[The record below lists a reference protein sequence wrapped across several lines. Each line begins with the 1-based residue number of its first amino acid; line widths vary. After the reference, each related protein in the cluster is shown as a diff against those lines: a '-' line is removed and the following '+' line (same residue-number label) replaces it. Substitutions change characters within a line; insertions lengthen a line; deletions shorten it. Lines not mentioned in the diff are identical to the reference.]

1 MKKII
6 TLTCIVLF
14 IGTIRGFSQ
23 RCLPKQ
29 WGIELNGGWGDGF
42 PLIKNQNLDYS
53 FGLSF
58 FRYAQNQNKWMIGIE
73 YVEKTF
79 CYKCNTVP
87 LNQFLLSPGYSYNLL
102 SNRSKSLFFNFGG
115 TLSVGYES
123 INWGQKNF
131 CDGAIL
137 KNRNCFVGGGCL
149 GIELESYITNR
160 FLVSLR
166 ARENILINSI
176 KTFRFQYSISMKF
189 IIK

>member
-14 IGTIRGFSQ
+14 VCTIEGFAQ

-29 WGIELNGGWGDGF
+29 WGVELSGGWGDGY
-42 PLIKNQNLDYS
+42 PLLKKRNLDY
-53 FGLSF
+53 FLGLAF
-58 FRYAQNQNKWMIGIE
+58 FRYSQNQNKWFAGME
-73 YVEKTF
+73 YTEKHF

-87 LNQFLLSPGYSYNLL
+87 VSQFLLPVGYWYNLFT
-102 SNRSKSLFFNFGG
+102 NRIKSIFFNLTGG
-115 TLSVGYES
+115 LLLGYES

-166 ARENILINSI
+166 AREKILINSV
-176 KTFRFQYSISMKF
+176 KTFHFQYSIGIKF

>member
-1 MKKII
+1 MKKLGLLI
-6 TLTCIVLF
+6 LIVLF

-23 RCLPKQ
+23 RCLSGQ
-29 WGIELNGGWGDGF
+29 WGIELNYGWGDGY
-42 PLIKNQNLDYS
+42 PVLKKRNLDY
-53 FGLSF
+53 FLGLAF
-58 FRYAQNQNKWMIGIE
+58 FRYARNQNKWMIGIE

-87 LNQFLLSPGYSYNLL
+87 LNQFLLSPGYSYNLFT
-102 SNRSKSLFFNFGG
+102 NRIKSIFFNLTGG
-115 TLSVGYES
+115 LLLGYES

-149 GIELESYITNR
+149 GIELESYITNC

-166 ARENILINSI
+166 TREKILINSV
-176 KTFRFQYSISMKF
+176 KTFHFQYSIVIKF

>member
-1 MKKII
+1 MKKMI

-14 IGTIRGFSQ
+14 VGTIEGFTQ

-29 WGIELNGGWGDGF
+29 WGFELNCGWGDGY
-42 PLIKNQNLDYS
+42 PLLKKKNLDYS
-53 FGLSF
+53 LGLSF

-79 CYKCNTVP
+79 CYKCNTIP
-87 LNQFLLSPGYSYNLL
+87 LNQFLLSPGYNYNVL
-102 SNRSKSLFFNFGG
+102 SNRVKNIFFNLTGG
-115 TLSVGYES
+115 LLLGYES

-137 KNRNCFVGGGCL
+137 KNQNCFIVGGAL
-149 GIELESYITNR
+149 GVELETYLSNR

-166 ARENILINSI
+166 AREKILFNSI
-176 KTFRFQYSISMKF
+176 KTFHFQYTVSFKF
-189 IIK
+189 IIN

>member
-14 IGTIRGFSQ
+14 VCTIDGFAQ

-29 WGIELNGGWGDGF
+29 WGVELSGGWGDGY
-42 PLIKNQNLDYS
+42 PLLKKKNLDYTI
-53 FGLSF
+53 GLSC
-58 FRYAQNQNKWMIGIE
+58 FRYVQNQNKWSVGLE
-73 YVEKTF
+73 YTEKHF

-87 LNQFLLSPGYSYNLL
+87 VSLFLLPVGYWYNLL
-102 SNRSKSLFFNFGG
+102 SNRSKSLFFNLGG
-115 TLSVGYES
+115 SLLIGYES
-123 INWGQKNF
+123 INWGVRSF

-137 KNRNCFVGGGCL
+137 KDENKFVGGGSL

-166 ARENILINSI
+166 ARENILIYSI
-176 KTFRFQYSISMKF
+176 KTFRFQYSIFIKF

>member
-14 IGTIRGFSQ
+14 VGTIEGFAQ

-29 WGIELNGGWGDGF
+29 WGVELSGGWGDGY
-42 PLIKNQNLDYS
+42 PLIKNRSMDYS
-53 FGLSF
+53 LGLSF

-73 YVEKTF
+73 YMEKHF

-87 LNQFLLSPGYSYNLL
+87 VSQFLMPVGYWYNLFT
-102 SNRSKSLFFNFGG
+102 NRIKSIFFNLTGG
-115 TLSVGYES
+115 LLLGYES

-166 ARENILINSI
+166 AREKILINSV
-176 KTFRFQYSISMKF
+176 KTFHFQYSIGIKF

>member
-1 MKKII
+1 MKKMI

-14 IGTIRGFSQ
+14 VSTIEGFTQ

-29 WGIELNGGWGDGF
+29 WGIELNYGWGDGY
-42 PLIKNQNLDYS
+42 PLLKKKNLDYS
-53 FGLSF
+53 LGLSF
-58 FRYAQNQNKWMIGIE
+58 FRYAQNQNKWMVGIE

-102 SNRSKSLFFNFGG
+102 TNRMKSIFFNLTGG
-115 TLSVGYES
+115 LLLGYES

-137 KNRNCFVGGGCL
+137 KDENKFVGGGCL
-149 GIELESYITNR
+149 GIELETYITNR

-166 ARENILINSI
+166 AREKILFNSI
-176 KTFRFQYSISMKF
+176 KTFHFQYTVSFKF
-189 IIK
+189 VIN

>member
-1 MKKII
+1 MKKLGLLI
-6 TLTCIVLF
+6 LIVLF

-29 WGIELNGGWGDGF
+29 WGIELNIGWGDGY
-42 PLIKNQNLDYS
+42 PLLKKKNLDYTI
-53 FGLSF
+53 GLSF
-58 FRYAQNQNKWMIGIE
+58 FRYVQNQNKWSIGLE
-73 YVEKTF
+73 YTEKHF

-87 LNQFLLSPGYSYNLL
+87 VSQFLMPVGYWYNLL
-102 SNRSKSLFFNFGG
+102 SNRSKSLFFNLGG
-115 TLSVGYES
+115 SLLIGYES
-123 INWGQKNF
+123 INWGVRSF

-160 FLVSLR
+160 FLVSLH
-166 ARENILINSI
+166 ARENILIYSI
-176 KTFRFQYSISMKF
+176 MTFRFQYSISIKF

>member
-1 MKKII
+1 MKKLGLLI
-6 TLTCIVLF
+6 LIVLF

-23 RCLPKQ
+23 RCLSGQ
-29 WGIELNGGWGDGF
+29 WGVELSGGWGDGY
-42 PLIKNQNLDYS
+42 PVLKKRNLDY
-53 FGLSF
+53 FLGLSF
-58 FRYAQNQNKWMIGIE
+58 FRYARNQNKWMIGIE

-87 LNQFLLSPGYSYNLL
+87 LNQFLLSPGYSYNLFT
-102 SNRSKSLFFNFGG
+102 NRIKSIFFNLTGG
-115 TLSVGYES
+115 LLLGYES

-137 KNRNCFVGGGCL
+137 KDENKFVGGGSL

-166 ARENILINSI
+166 ARENILIYSI
-176 KTFRFQYSISMKF
+176 ITFRFQYSISIKF

>member
-1 MKKII
+1 MKKLGLLI
-6 TLTCIVLF
+6 LIVLF

-23 RCLPKQ
+23 RCLSGQ
-29 WGIELNGGWGDGF
+29 WGVELSWGWGDGY
-42 PLIKNQNLDYS
+42 PVLKKRNLDY
-53 FGLSF
+53 FLGLSF
-58 FRYAQNQNKWMIGIE
+58 FRYARNQNKWMIGIE

-87 LNQFLLSPGYSYNLL
+87 LNQFLLSPGYSYNLFT
-102 SNRSKSLFFNFGG
+102 NRIKSIFFNLTGG
-115 TLSVGYES
+115 LLLGYES

-166 ARENILINSI
+166 AREKILINSV
-176 KTFRFQYSISMKF
+176 KTFHFQYSIGIKF

>member
-1 MKKII
+1 MKKLGLLI
-6 TLTCIVLF
+6 LIVLF

-23 RCLPKQ
+23 RCLSGQ
-29 WGIELNGGWGDGF
+29 WGVELSGGWGDGY
-42 PLIKNQNLDYS
+42 PVLKKRNLDY
-53 FGLSF
+53 FLGLSF
-58 FRYAQNQNKWMIGIE
+58 FRYARNQNKWMIGIE

-87 LNQFLLSPGYSYNLL
+87 LNQFLLSPGYSYNLFT
-102 SNRSKSLFFNFGG
+102 NRIKSIFFNLTGG
-115 TLSVGYES
+115 LLLGYES

-137 KNRNCFVGGGCL
+137 KNRNCFVGGGSL

-166 ARENILINSI
+166 AREKILINSV
-176 KTFRFQYSISMKF
+176 KTFHFQYSIGIKF